1 MTTPV
6 NLNAHLLDVFDFLP
20 LSNRNY
26 VVDGNFDQWATT
38 SAAANSST
46 FAYGPALMYESYAG
60 AGGAATIAQGV
71 FPVGTEPAG
80 TTSPVSNYYSHQQT
94 TASTGAVGTN
104 SPGIFQ
110 KVESVKTLQGRSA
123 TFSCWLWC
131 TSGTQTIT
139 GVIASQL
146 FGSGGSPS
154 SLVIAS
160 PTVNWVLTTTPQRFS
175 VRIDFPSIAGKT
187 LGSNNNDCLQI
198 GLWLP
203 TGATYTINTM
213 QWQLE
218 QCSPQAPAVGLPTAF
233 EYRGA
238 AAELLRVQR
247 YYVSDLIGLMGNGF
261 QANVYVAGF
270 YQLPV
275 SMRAVPSVTLGTAVE
290 NVNMAAA
297 PAVTVWNNRSLRLY
311 GSSAAGGNVYWDG
324 PFTADA
330 RL

>member
-1 MTTPV
+1 MTSPV

-26 VVDGNFDQWATT
+26 VVDGNFDQWTTT
-38 SAAANSST
+38 SAAASTST

-60 AGGAATIAQGV
+60 VNGVATIAQGV
-71 FPVGTEPAG
+71 FPIGTEPAG
-80 TTSPVSNYYSHQQT
+80 ATSPVSNYYSHQQT

-110 KVESVKTLQGRSA
+110 KIESVKTLQGRSA

-131 TSGTQTIT
+131 ASGTQTIT

-160 PTVNWVLTTTPQRFS
+160 PAVNWVLTTTPQRFS

-203 TGATYTINTM
+203 AGATYTINTM

-233 EYRGA
+233 EYRGLA
-238 AAELLRVQR
+238 QEAIRVQR
-247 YYVSDLIGLMGNGF
+247 YYVSDIIGFMGNAY
-261 QANVYVAGF
+261 QANVYVGNF
-270 YQLPV
+270 YTLPV
-275 SMRAVPSVTLGTAVE
+275 SMRAGPSVALGTATE
-290 NVNMAAA
+290 NFNNQGVALNVYNNRTLRIYAAA
-297 PAVTVWNNRSLRLY
+297 
-311 GSSAAGGNVYWDG
+311 SAAGQVYYDG